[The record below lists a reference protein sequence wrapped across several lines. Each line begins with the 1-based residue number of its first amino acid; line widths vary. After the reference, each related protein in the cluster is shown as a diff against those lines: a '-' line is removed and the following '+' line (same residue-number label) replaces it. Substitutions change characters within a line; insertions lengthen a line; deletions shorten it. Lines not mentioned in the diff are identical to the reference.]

1 MYFTELQPNLKY
13 LVCHVY
19 YLYKIFGSKQRDLHS
34 DDNIHFAQQYEPV
47 LRCVPVVVPLI
58 HTSLTASV
66 YTTIAVAVERAA
78 TFTPS
83 MDRVSYQNPWNI
95 IKENRMYTTDHQI
108 MEFSITDLTPPIWKK
123 LWKILKIIIILLYWN
138 KLYSFGIM
146 DFALLTPPHMEF
158 SIFFF

>member
-1 MYFTELQPNLKY
+1 MTPFWNFFSFFVSMYFTELQPNLKY

-95 IKENRMYTTDHQI
+95 IKENRMSVFGSSARSGT
-108 MEFSITDLTPPIWKK
+108 
-123 LWKILKIIIILLYWN
+123 KILNQSNNEINLNRN
-138 KLYSFGIM
+138 KK
-146 DFALLTPPHMEF
+146 
-158 SIFFF
+158 